1 MNIHEYQA
9 KALLAAR
16 GLAAPSGRLA
26 ATPEQA
32 ARAFDELHLQRAV
45 VKAQIHA
52 GGRGKAGGVLF
63 VSSRAEAEA
72 AAKKLLGC
80 TLVTAQTGPR
90 GRPVNQVLVQE
101 RLDLARELYLGV
113 SLDRSSG
120 RPQVIAAARGGMEIE
135 ELARTDPTAIL
146 CEYGDPDH
154 GLAPFQARNL
164 FTGLRLPHEQMKPAM
179 ELILSLART
188 FIECDCS
195 LIEVNPLALCADGR
209 LLIAD
214 LKMAFDDN
222 ALRRHPDIAALRDTA
237 QEDPREV
244 EAERYELSYVGL
256 DGNIG
261 CMVNGAGLAMATMDL
276 IRLQGGEPANFL
288 DVGGDA
294 TVEKVTAAF
303 RLIEKDEHV
312 RAILVNIFGGIVRCD
327 LVADGIVAAV
337 GQVGLRAPLVVRLEG
352 TNAEAGR
359 KVLAACGLRIASA
372 ESLEDAA
379 AKAVALASPNS
390 TRRHG
395 EH

>member
-16 GLAAPSGRLA
+16 GLAVPAGRLA

-32 ARAFDELHLQRAV
+32 AQAFDELRRPRAV

-72 AAKKLLGC
+72 AAKKLLGSA
-80 TLVTAQTGPR
+80 LVTAQTGPH
-90 GRPVNQVLVQE
+90 GRPVNQVLLQE
-101 RLDLARELYLGV
+101 HLDLTRELYLGL

-120 RPQVIAAARGGMEIE
+120 RPRVIAAARGGMDIE
-135 ELARTDPTAIL
+135 ELARTEPSAIL

-164 FTGLRLPHEQMKPAM
+164 FTGLGLPHEQMKPAM

-195 LIEVNPLALCADGR
+195 LIEVNPLALCGDGR

-244 EAERYELSYVGL
+244 EAEQYDLSYVGL
-256 DGNIG
+256 DGSIG

-359 KVLAACGLRIASA
+359 KVLAGCGLRITSA

-379 AKAVALASPNS
+379 AKAVALAGSDS
-390 TRRHG
+390 TRRH
-395 EH
+395 

>member
-1 MNIHEYQA
+1 MPA
-9 KALLAAR
+9 
-16 GLAAPSGRLA
+16 GRVA

-32 ARAFDELHLQRAV
+32 ARAFDELRLQRAV

-63 VSSRAEAEA
+63 ASSRAETEA
-72 AAKKLLGC
+72 AAKKILGRK

-90 GRPVNQVLVQE
+90 GLPVNQVLVQE
-101 RLDLARELYLGV
+101 HLDLSRELYLGL

-120 RPQVIAAARGGMEIE
+120 RPLVIAAARGGMEIE
-135 ELARTDPTAIL
+135 ELARTEPAAL
-146 CEYGDPDH
+146 LREFGDPNQ

-164 FTGLRLPHEQMKPAM
+164 FTGLALPHEQMKPAT

-256 DGNIG
+256 EGNIG

-288 DVGGDA
+288 DIGGDA

-303 RLIEKDEHV
+303 RLIEKDQHV
-312 RAILVNIFGGIVRCD
+312 RAILVNIFGGIVHCD
-327 LVADGIVAAV
+327 LVANGIVAAL
-337 GQVGLRAPLVVRLEG
+337 GEVGLRAPLVVRLEG

-359 KVLAACGLRIASA
+359 KVLAGRGLSITSA

-379 AKAVALASPNS
+379 AKAVALAKRPNAS
-390 TRRHG
+390 TG
-395 EH
+395 NGQ

>member
-1 MNIHEYQA
+1 M
-9 KALLAAR
+9 
-16 GLAAPSGRLA
+16 
-26 ATPEQA
+26 
-32 ARAFDELHLQRAV
+32 
-45 VKAQIHA
+45 
-52 GGRGKAGGVLF
+52 LF

-72 AAKKLLGC
+72 AAKKLLGH

-101 RLDLARELYLGV
+101 HLDLARELYLGL

-120 RPQVIAAARGGMEIE
+120 RPQAIASARGGMDIE
-135 ELARTDPTAIL
+135 ELARTEPSAIL

-164 FTGLRLPHEQMKPAM
+164 FTGLGLPHEQMKPAM

-244 EAERYELSYVGL
+244 EAERYDLSYVGL

-327 LVADGIVAAV
+327 FVADGIVAAV

-352 TNAEAGR
+352 NNAEAGR
-359 KVLAACGLRIASA
+359 KVLAGCGLRITSA

-379 AKAVALASPNS
+379 AKAVALAK
-390 TRRHG
+390 TA
-395 EH
+395 

>member
-214 LKMAFDDN
+214 LKMAFDDTRS
-222 ALRRHPDIAALRDTA
+222 AGIPTSPRCAIRRRKT
-237 QEDPREV
+237 
-244 EAERYELSYVGL
+244 
-256 DGNIG
+256 
-261 CMVNGAGLAMATMDL
+261 
-276 IRLQGGEPANFL
+276 
-288 DVGGDA
+288 
-294 TVEKVTAAF
+294 
-303 RLIEKDEHV
+303 
-312 RAILVNIFGGIVRCD
+312 RARS
-327 LVADGIVAAV
+327 
-337 GQVGLRAPLVVRLEG
+337 R
-352 TNAEAGR
+352 
-359 KVLAACGLRIASA
+359 
-372 ESLEDAA
+372 
-379 AKAVALASPNS
+379 PNS
-390 TRRHG
+390 TISVTSASKGTSAVWSTARGWRWRRWTSSG
-395 EH
+395 CRAASRRISSTWAAMRPWKR